1 MPISVSSGPALKG
14 GYALEEKLA
23 VAQSLRY
30 AEELRELYGA
40 ERAQRRIAEDAL
52 VRLKDSYRTTVR
64 ALAAAL
70 ELRDDQTGAHAERVT
85 QLALRLTAH
94 VAPELA
100 SDPELEFGFLLHD
113 LGKIGVP
120 DAIVLKPGSLDPDEF
135 ETMRSHVVLGEQ
147 IVARIPY
154 LGGLARQVISAHHER
169 WDGKGYPR
177 GLAGE
182 DIPLPARIFAVVDA
196 FDAMTNDRPYRRA
209 LTVVDALREIRSG
222 SGTQFDPEVVE
233 AFVSLAEHEDA
244 AA

>member
-1 MPISVSSGPALKG
+1 M
-14 GYALEEKLA
+14 EERLA
-23 VAQSLRY
+23 VAQSLKY

-52 VRLKDSYRTTVR
+52 ARLEASYRTTVR

-85 QLALRLTAH
+85 ELALRLAQR
-94 VAPELA
+94 VAPELV
-100 SDPELEFGFLLHD
+100 SDRELEYGFLLHD

-120 DAIVLKPGSLDPDEF
+120 DALVLKSGPLDEDEM
-135 ETMRSHVVLGEQ
+135 ETMRRHVELGEQ

-154 LGGLARQVISAHHER
+154 LGGLARQVIAAHHER
-169 WDGKGYPR
+169 WDGNGYPR

-196 FDAMTNDRPYRRA
+196 FDAMTNDRPYRKA
-209 LTVVDALREIRSG
+209 LAVEEALREIRSG
-222 SGTQFDPEVVE
+222 AGTQFDPDVVR
-233 AFVSLAEHEDA
+233 AFAALVNGLDA